1 MTEVDKDFL
10 KDCVSLKPKD
20 LIIGDLEWKYLMWSI
35 IKGKNILFV
44 GPTRSG
50 KTKSAISAAEV
61 FSEISTKIIDDNQ
74 LRLLQSN
81 PQIKILKLEELSD
94 EK

>member
-10 KDCVSLKPKD
+10 KDCLALKPKD

-35 IKGKNILFV
+35 IKGKNILFI

-50 KTKSAISAAEV
+50 KTKSAISAADA
-61 FSEISTKIIDDNQ
+61 FSETHTEIVDETQLKI
-74 LRLLQSN
+74 LQSN
-81 PQIKILKLEELSD
+81 KQIKILELENLSD
-94 EK
+94 KK